1 MKKKSILILLT
12 DVILVSLVVYNIK
25 DTHIHTHASVLIF
38 HMYRMAHLSL
48 HLSLFSSSSFDMN
61 IDIHLQVR
69 DIDRIEKD
77 DNDDDEKKTP
87 LRLPPLYSLSLCPVS
102 FFSVSLNCKHYL
114 FSHRKKI
121 NVISFFVIYG

>member
-87 LRLPPLYSLSLCPVS
+87 LRLPPLYSLSLSAPFL
-102 FFSVSLNCKHYL
+102 FFLYHLIVNITYFHTE
-114 FSHRKKI
+114 KK
-121 NVISFFVIYG
+121 SM